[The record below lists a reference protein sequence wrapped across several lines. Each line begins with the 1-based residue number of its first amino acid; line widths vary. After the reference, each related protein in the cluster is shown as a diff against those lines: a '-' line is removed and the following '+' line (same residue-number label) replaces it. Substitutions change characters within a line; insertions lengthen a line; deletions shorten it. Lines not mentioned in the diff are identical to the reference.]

1 MSGSDKIPDTSATV
15 KQFSATT
22 SGYAVWIYKKIS
34 NIMFITTTS
43 VSNVLI
49 QKDLVVNG
57 SVTHPSDIILKENIE
72 NLNDDLCDKILK
84 ITPKKY
90 NYKSDD
96 NKKIRYGVI
105 AQEIEHYFPD
115 LVSNNIDH
123 NGTSLKSLNYID
135 MIPILLGKMQ
145 KMQKEID
152 ELKLKLNH
160 DEINENR

>member
-1 MSGSDKIPDTSATV
+1 MSGLSKQADTSTTV
-15 KQFSATT
+15 KQFSETT
-22 SGYAVWIYKKIS
+22 SGYAGWIYKKLS

-43 VSNVLI
+43 ASNVLI

-57 SVTHPSDIILKENIE
+57 SINCTSDIILKENIE

-123 NGTSLKSLNYID
+123 NGSLVKSLNYID

-160 DEINENR
+160 HDENK